1 MIATVQRVSKAK
13 VEINNSIYSEIGDG
27 VLILLCVERDDDS
40 KQAIKM
46 SDKILNFCILEV
58 DRVTMTSSLRDLEED
73 VMIISQFTLAAITN
87 KGNKPSFHKAAKP
100 NKAKEIYD
108 QFVQIFKDSSLN
120 VQTGKFGE
128 IMNITLTNK
137 GPITFNSVSY
147 THLTLPT
154 NREV

>member
-1 MIATVQRVSKAK
+1 MIATVQRVSEAK

-27 VLILLCVERDDDS
+27 VLILLCVERDDDT

-46 SDKILNFCILEV
+46 SDKILNFCILEG
-58 DRVTMTSSLRDLEED
+58 DSGTMSASLRELEED

-87 KGNKPSFHKAAKP
+87 KGSKPSFHKAAKP

-137 GPITFNSVSY
+137 GPITFNFR
-147 THLTLPT
+147 T
-154 NREV
+154 

>member
-1 MIATVQRVSKAK
+1 MIATVQRVSEAK
-13 VEINNSIYSEIGDG
+13 VEINNSIYSEIEDG

-46 SDKILNFCILEV
+46 SDKILNFCILEG
-58 DRVTMTSSLRDLEED
+58 DNGTMSASLKELEED

-137 GPITFNSVSY
+137 GPITFNFR
-147 THLTLPT
+147 T
-154 NREV
+154 

>member
-1 MIATVQRVSKAK
+1 MIATVQRVSEAK
-13 VEINNSIYSEIGDG
+13 VEINNSIYSEIGEG
-27 VLILLCVERDDDS
+27 VLILLCVESDDDS

-46 SDKILNFCILEV
+46 SEKILDFCILEG
-58 DRVTMTSSLRDLEED
+58 DSGTMSASLRELEED

-100 NKAKEIYD
+100 YKAKEIYD
-108 QFVQIFKDSSLN
+108 QFVQIFKDSPLN

-137 GPITFNSVSY
+137 GPITFNFR
-147 THLTLPT
+147 T
-154 NREV
+154 

>member
-1 MIATVQRVSKAK
+1 MIATVQRVSEAK
-13 VEINNSIYSEIGDG
+13 VEINNSIYSEIGEG
-27 VLILLCVERDDDS
+27 VLILLCVESDDGS
-40 KQAIKM
+40 QQAIKM
-46 SDKILNFCILEV
+46 SDKILNFCILEG
-58 DRVTMTSSLRDLEED
+58 DNGTMSASLRDLEED

-100 NKAKEIYD
+100 NKAKEIYN

-137 GPITFNSVSY
+137 GPITFNFR
-147 THLTLPT
+147 T
-154 NREV
+154 

>member
-1 MIATVQRVSKAK
+1 VIATVQRVSEAK

-27 VLILLCVERDDDS
+27 VLILLCVERDDDT

-46 SDKILNFCILEV
+46 SDKILNFCILEG
-58 DRVTMTSSLRDLEED
+58 DSGTMSASLRELEED

-137 GPITFNSVSY
+137 GPITFNFR
-147 THLTLPT
+147 T
-154 NREV
+154 

>member
-1 MIATVQRVSKAK
+1 MIATVQRVSEAK
-13 VEINNSIYSEIGDG
+13 VEINNSIYSEIGEG
-27 VLILLCVERDDDS
+27 VLILLCVERGDDP

-46 SDKILNFCILEV
+46 SDKILNFCILEG
-58 DRVTMTSSLRDLEED
+58 DSGTMSASLRELEED

-137 GPITFNSVSY
+137 GPITFNFR
-147 THLTLPT
+147 T
-154 NREV
+154 

>member
-1 MIATVQRVSKAK
+1 MIATVQRVSEAK
-13 VEINNSIYSEIGDG
+13 VVINNSIYSEIGDG

-40 KQAIKM
+40 KQVIKM
-46 SDKILNFCILEV
+46 SDKILNFCILEG
-58 DRVTMTSSLRDLEED
+58 DSGTMSASLRELEED
-73 VMIISQFTLAAITN
+73 VMIISPFTLAAVTN

-137 GPITFNSVSY
+137 GPITFNFR
-147 THLTLPT
+147 T
-154 NREV
+154 

>member
-1 MIATVQRVSKAK
+1 MIATVQRVSEAK
-13 VEINNSIYSEIGDG
+13 VEINNSIYSEIGEG

-40 KQAIKM
+40 EQAIKM
-46 SDKILNFCILEV
+46 SDKILNFCILEG
-58 DRVTMTSSLRDLEED
+58 DNGTMSASLRELEED

-87 KGNKPSFHKAAKP
+87 KGNKPSFHKAAQP

-137 GPITFNSVSY
+137 GPITFNFR
-147 THLTLPT
+147 T
-154 NREV
+154 

>member
-1 MIATVQRVSKAK
+1 MIATVQRVSEAK
-13 VEINNSIYSEIGDG
+13 VEINNSIYSEIGEG

-40 KQAIKM
+40 KKAIKM
-46 SDKILNFCILEV
+46 SDKILNFCILEG
-58 DRVTMTSSLRDLEED
+58 DSGTMSASLRELEED

-100 NKAKEIYD
+100 SKAKEIYD

-128 IMNITLTNK
+128 IMNLSLIH
-137 GPITFNSVSY
+137 I
-147 THLTLPT
+147 
-154 NREV
+154 

>member
-1 MIATVQRVSKAK
+1 MIATVQRVSEAK
-13 VEINNSIYSEIGDG
+13 VEINNSIYSEIGEG

-40 KQAIKM
+40 KKAIKM
-46 SDKILNFCILEV
+46 SDKILNFCILEG
-58 DRVTMTSSLRDLEED
+58 DSGTMSASLKELEED

-100 NKAKEIYD
+100 SKAKEIYD

-137 GPITFNSVSY
+137 GPITFNFR
-147 THLTLPT
+147 T
-154 NREV
+154 

>member
-1 MIATVQRVSKAK
+1 MIATVQRVSEAK
-13 VEINNSIYSEIGDG
+13 VEINNSIYSEIGEG

-46 SDKILNFCILEV
+46 SDKILNFCILEG
-58 DRVTMTSSLRDLEED
+58 DGGTMSASLRELEED
-73 VMIISQFTLAAITN
+73 VMIISQFTLAAVTN

-100 NKAKEIYD
+100 SKAKEIYD

-137 GPITFNSVSY
+137 GPITFNFR
-147 THLTLPT
+147 T
-154 NREV
+154 

>member
-1 MIATVQRVSKAK
+1 MIATVQRVSEAK
-13 VEINNSIYSEIGDG
+13 VEINNNIYSEIGEG
-27 VLILLCVERDDDS
+27 VLILLCVESEDNS
-40 KQAIKM
+40 YQAVKM
-46 SDKILNFCILEV
+46 SEKILNFCILEG
-58 DRVTMTSSLRDLEED
+58 DSGTMSASLRDLEED

-137 GPITFNSVSY
+137 GPITFNF
-147 THLTLPT
+147 TT
-154 NREV
+154 

>member
-1 MIATVQRVSKAK
+1 MIATVQRVSEAK
-13 VEINNSIYSEIGDG
+13 VEINNSIYSEIGEG
-27 VLILLCVERDDDS
+27 VLILLCVERGDDT

-46 SDKILNFCILEV
+46 SDKILNFCILEG
-58 DRVTMTSSLRDLEED
+58 DSRTMSASLRELEED

-137 GPITFNSVSY
+137 GPITFNFR
-147 THLTLPT
+147 T
-154 NREV
+154 

>member
-1 MIATVQRVSKAK
+1 MIATVQRVSEAK
-13 VEINNSIYSEIGDG
+13 VEINNSIYSEIGEG
-27 VLILLCVERDDDS
+27 VLILLCVESDDDS
-40 KQAIKM
+40 QQAIKM
-46 SDKILNFCILEV
+46 SDKILNFCILEG
-58 DRVTMTSSLRDLEED
+58 DNGTMSASLRELEED

-137 GPITFNSVSY
+137 GPITFNFR
-147 THLTLPT
+147 T
-154 NREV
+154 

>member
-13 VEINNSIYSEIGDG
+13 VEINNTTYSEIGEG
-27 VLILLCVERDDDS
+27 VLILLCVESDDDS
-40 KQAIKM
+40 VQAIKM
-46 SDKILNFCILEV
+46 TDKILNFCILEG
-58 DRVTMTSSLRDLEED
+58 DSGTMSASLRELQED

-137 GPITFNSVSY
+137 GPITFNFR
-147 THLTLPT
+147 T
-154 NREV
+154 

>member
-1 MIATVQRVSKAK
+1 MIATVQRVSEAK

-46 SDKILNFCILEV
+46 SDKILNFCILEG
-58 DRVTMTSSLRDLEED
+58 DSGTMSASLKELEED

-100 NKAKEIYD
+100 SKAKEIYD

-137 GPITFNSVSY
+137 GPITFNFR
-147 THLTLPT
+147 T
-154 NREV
+154 

>member
-1 MIATVQRVSKAK
+1 MIATVQRVSEAK
-13 VEINNSIYSEIGDG
+13 VEIHNSIYSEIGEG

-40 KQAIKM
+40 KKAIKM
-46 SDKILNFCILEV
+46 SDKILNFCILEG
-58 DRVTMTSSLRDLEED
+58 DSGTMSASLRDLEED

-100 NKAKEIYD
+100 SKAKEIYD

-137 GPITFNSVSY
+137 GPITFNFR
-147 THLTLPT
+147 T
-154 NREV
+154 

>member
-1 MIATVQRVSKAK
+1 MIATVQRVSEAK

-46 SDKILNFCILEV
+46 SDKILNFCILEG
-58 DRVTMTSSLRDLEED
+58 DSGTMSTSLKELEED
-73 VMIISQFTLAAITN
+73 VMIISQFTLAAVTN

-100 NKAKEIYD
+100 TKAKEIYD
-108 QFVQIFKDSSLN
+108 EFVQIFKDSSLN

-137 GPITFNSVSY
+137 GPITFNFR
-147 THLTLPT
+147 T
-154 NREV
+154 

>member
-1 MIATVQRVSKAK
+1 MIATVQRVSEAK
-13 VEINNSIYSEIGDG
+13 VEINNSIYSEIGEG
-27 VLILLCVERDDDS
+27 VLILLCVESNDDS

-46 SDKILNFCILEV
+46 SDKILNFCILEG
-58 DRVTMTSSLRDLEED
+58 DSGTMSASLRELEED

-100 NKAKEIYD
+100 NEAKEIYD

-137 GPITFNSVSY
+137 GPITFNFR
-147 THLTLPT
+147 T
-154 NREV
+154 

>member
-1 MIATVQRVSKAK
+1 MIATVQRVSEAK

-46 SDKILNFCILEV
+46 SDKILNFCILEG
-58 DRVTMTSSLRDLEED
+58 DSGTMSASLRELEED

-108 QFVQIFKDSSLN
+108 QFVRIFKDSSLN

-137 GPITFNSVSY
+137 GPITFNFR
-147 THLTLPT
+147 T
-154 NREV
+154 

>member
-1 MIATVQRVSKAK
+1 MIATVQRVSEAK

-27 VLILLCVERDDDS
+27 VLILLCVERDDDL

-46 SDKILNFCILEV
+46 SDKILNFCILEG
-58 DRVTMTSSLRDLEED
+58 DSGTMSASLRELEED

-120 VQTGKFGE
+120 VLTGKFGE

-137 GPITFNSVSY
+137 GPITFNFR
-147 THLTLPT
+147 T
-154 NREV
+154 

>member
-1 MIATVQRVSKAK
+1 MIATVQRVSEAK

-46 SDKILNFCILEV
+46 SDKILNFCILEG
-58 DRVTMTSSLRDLEED
+58 DRGTMSTSLRELEED

-137 GPITFNSVSY
+137 GPITFNFR
-147 THLTLPT
+147 T
-154 NREV
+154 

>member
-1 MIATVQRVSKAK
+1 MIATVQRVSEAK

-27 VLILLCVERDDDS
+27 VLILLCVERDDDT

-46 SDKILNFCILEV
+46 SDKILNFCILEG
-58 DRVTMTSSLRDLEED
+58 DSGTMSASLRELEED

-87 KGNKPSFHKAAKP
+87 KGSKPSFHKAAKP

-108 QFVQIFKDSSLN
+108 QFVQILKDSSLN

-137 GPITFNSVSY
+137 GPITFNFR
-147 THLTLPT
+147 T
-154 NREV
+154 

>member
-1 MIATVQRVSKAK
+1 MIATVQRVSEAR
-13 VEINNSIYSEIGDG
+13 VEINDSIYSEIGEG
-27 VLILLCVERDDDS
+27 VLILLCVESGDGSD
-40 KQAIKM
+40 QAVKM
-46 SDKILNFCILEV
+46 SEKILNFCILEG
-58 DRVTMTSSLRDLEED
+58 DSGTMSASLRELEED

-120 VQTGKFGE
+120 VHTGKFGE

-137 GPITFNSVSY
+137 GPITFNFR
-147 THLTLPT
+147 T
-154 NREV
+154 

>member
-1 MIATVQRVSKAK
+1 MIATVQRVSEAK
-13 VEINNSIYSEIGDG
+13 VEINNSIYSEIGNG

-46 SDKILNFCILEV
+46 SDKILNFCILEG
-58 DRVTMTSSLRDLEED
+58 DSGIMNASLRELEED

-137 GPITFNSVSY
+137 GPITFNFR
-147 THLTLPT
+147 T
-154 NREV
+154 

>member
-1 MIATVQRVSKAK
+1 MIATVQRVSEAK
-13 VEINNSIYSEIGDG
+13 VEINNNIYSEIGEG
-27 VLILLCVERDDDS
+27 VLILLCVESDDDS
-40 KQAIKM
+40 EQAIKM
-46 SDKILNFCILEV
+46 SDKILNFCILEG
-58 DRVTMTSSLRDLEED
+58 DSGTMSASLRELEED

-100 NKAKEIYD
+100 NKAKEIYN

-137 GPITFNSVSY
+137 GPITFNFR
-147 THLTLPT
+147 T
-154 NREV
+154 

>member
-1 MIATVQRVSKAK
+1 MIATVQRVSEAK

-46 SDKILNFCILEV
+46 SEKILNFCILEG
-58 DRVTMTSSLRDLEED
+58 DSGTMSASLKELEED
-73 VMIISQFTLAAITN
+73 VMIISQFTLAAVTN
-87 KGNKPSFHKAAKP
+87 KGNKPSFHRAAKP
-100 NKAKEIYD
+100 TKAKEIYD
-108 QFVQIFKDSSLN
+108 EFVQIFKDSSLN

-137 GPITFNSVSY
+137 GPITFNFR
-147 THLTLPT
+147 T
-154 NREV
+154 

>member
-46 SDKILNFCILEV
+46 SDKILNFCILEG
-58 DRVTMTSSLRDLEED
+58 DSGTMSASLRELEED

-87 KGNKPSFHKAAKP
+87 KGNKPSFHNAAKP

-137 GPITFNSVSY
+137 GPITFNFR
-147 THLTLPT
+147 T
-154 NREV
+154 

>member
-1 MIATVQRVSKAK
+1 MIATVQRVSEAK

-46 SDKILNFCILEV
+46 SDKILNFCILEG
-58 DRVTMTSSLRDLEED
+58 DSGTMSASLRELEED

-100 NKAKEIYD
+100 SKAKEIYD

-137 GPITFNSVSY
+137 GPITFNFR
-147 THLTLPT
+147 T
-154 NREV
+154 

>member
-1 MIATVQRVSKAK
+1 VIATVQRVSEAK
-13 VEINNSIYSEIGDG
+13 VEINNSIYSEIGEG

-40 KQAIKM
+40 KKAIKM
-46 SDKILNFCILEV
+46 SDKILNFCILEG
-58 DRVTMTSSLRDLEED
+58 DSGTMSASLRELEED

-100 NKAKEIYD
+100 SKAKEIYD

-137 GPITFNSVSY
+137 GPITFNFR
-147 THLTLPT
+147 T
-154 NREV
+154 